1 MRAAKLRQHAQK
13 RERVDAIIA
22 AMADTGEDLT
32 KSEIARRAN
41 VSRNYIA
48 QHFTEQIEV
57 ARARAAQRFLA
68 GSQAGARLSV
78 ASLRAE
84 LATTRDTA
92 RRLQTEND
100 ALKRR
105 LGRLIGEEIA
115 QRDPALAA
123 TTEHETLKRQLEER
137 TAKVAEVQLALRDRD
152 EELRAA
158 QSVNRELTL
167 RLNGAGRAGKA
178 P

>member
-1 MRAAKLRQHAQK
+1 MRAAKQREHAHK
-13 RERVDAIIA
+13 RERVEATIA
-22 AMADTGEDLT
+22 AMADAGEELT
-32 KSEIARRAN
+32 RSEIARRAN

-57 ARARAAQRFLA
+57 ARATAAQRFLA
-68 GSQAGARLSV
+68 GSQAGARLTV
-78 ASLRAE
+78 ASLKAE
-84 LATTRDTA
+84 LATMRDTA

-115 QRDPALAA
+115 QRDPAIAA
-123 TTEHETLKRQLEER
+123 TAECETLKRQLEER
-137 TAKVAEVQLALRDRD
+137 TARVAELELALRDRD

-167 RLNGAGRAGKA
+167 RLNGAARTG
-178 P
+178 